1 MMGKQRITEETGA
14 RTAFADSL
22 IAARQPERVH
32 SQFVA
37 DSASQLE
44 WNFILRERA
53 NSPVTQ

>member
-1 MMGKQRITEETGA
+1 MMGIQRIAKEYRA
-14 RTAFADSL
+14 RTVFANSL
-22 IAARQPERVH
+22 IAAGQAERVH

-53 NSPVTQ
+53 NSPVT